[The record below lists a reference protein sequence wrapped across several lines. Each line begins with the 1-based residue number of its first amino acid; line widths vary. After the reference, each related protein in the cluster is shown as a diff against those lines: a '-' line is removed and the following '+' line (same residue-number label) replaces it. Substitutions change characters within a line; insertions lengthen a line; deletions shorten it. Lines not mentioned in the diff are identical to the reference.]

1 VTVQGVADIVVTI
14 AVERIDGHV
23 AHAEQ
28 GVQ

>member
-1 VTVQGVADIVVTI
+1 VTVQGVTDIGVTI
-14 AVERIDGHV
+14 VVERIDGHV